1 MAIVISN
8 DLTLGLRG
16 RLGPQIV
23 FRQMN
28 GKTIACHAPRKQDK
42 SKETPLQRQTRTT
55 FREASAWAKQAMLD
69 LEQKAFYTAQARKL
83 QLPNG
88 YTAAIKAYMCERSQL
103 RLSDTRRIQ
112 SENCRVE
119 QAKVILARNPTLQDV
134 LQVVEIKDNRF
145 AHAAAHQQHRWR
157 SYFTI
162 SRIWEIRRR
171 EFNWIELPEQE

>member
-16 RLGPQIV
+16 RLGPQLV

-42 SKETPLQRQTRTT
+42 SKETPLQRQTRAT

-69 LEQKAFYTAQARKL
+69 PEQKAFYTAQARKL